1 MKCILVQTFLDTT
14 FQISLDY
21 LALSH
26 LLVHSVH
33 EWLRKRPVLTIT
45 QIVNS
50 MYYTLV
56 NNSCLKP
63 LCFRLL
69 YNEPK
74 DDIIIDT
81 ERNSAFGTN
90 SNVCVTCLGL
100 ICGQIIE
107 LLGIV
112 RKSAWK
118 QLIWWKN
125 CEKTQNSWE
134 KGWFSLDPPHTW

>member
-1 MKCILVQTFLDTT
+1 MECILVQPFLYTT
-14 FQISLDY
+14 FQIILDY
-21 LALSH
+21 LPLAH
-26 LLVHSVH
+26 LLVHFVH
-33 EWLRKRPVLTIT
+33 EWNQKRPVLKIT

-50 MYYTLV
+50 MYYNLV
-56 NNSCLKP
+56 NNSCFKP

-74 DDIIIDT
+74 DEIVIDT
-81 ERNSAFGTN
+81 ERNSAFWTH
-90 SNVCVTCLGL
+90 SKVCDTGLGL
-100 ICGQIIE
+100 ICGQMIE

-118 QLIWWKN
+118 QSMWWKN
-125 CEKTQNSWE
+125 CEKTQECLE